1 MAAIDAWWRTCNYL
15 TVGQIYLKHNPLL
28 ERALSAENIKPVG
41 GAVRF
46 RSRARG
52 ARPKANPPAELRM
65 SASPHANGGLI
76 SRPLDLPNFG
86 DFAVSRS
93 T

>member
-1 MAAIDAWWRTCNYL
+1 VAAIDAWWRTCNYL

-28 ERALSAENIKPVG
+28 EGALSAENIKPVEELFDSDRVPG
-41 GAVRF
+41 ELVR
-46 RSRARG
+46 
-52 ARPKANPPAELRM
+52 KANPPAELRM